1 MISFDVVKYQTKHGD
16 LEFAVDK
23 KIYIDSNYV
32 VCVLPFRNVSTA
44 VMLDNGHTVF
54 VEQDVYEV
62 LDAIALEKGQC
73 NQNPC
78 SSSESK

>member
-23 KIYIDSNYV
+23 KIYIDSDHM
-32 VCVLPFRNVSTA
+32 VCVIPFRNVSTA

-54 VEQDVYEV
+54 VEQDVNDV
-62 LDAIALEKGQC
+62 LDAIALEKEQR
-73 NQNPC
+73 NQKSC